1 MAKKDFTKNN
11 PALAFI
17 STGQEETKS
26 QEADKKEVAAVKKT
40 TTKKTTAKTPAT
52 KAKATTRKKTTATKK
67 APGTPPPGYKVN
79 PQFIEMKTQR
89 INVLLQPSVSDRL
102 KKLAKHNKTSVNETI
117 NQAIIEKLESEG
129 F

>member
-17 STGQEETKS
+17 SGTEEANEIQETS
-26 QEADKKEVAAVKKT
+26 KEESGAKKKT
-40 TTKKTTAKTPAT
+40 PAKKPTAKKTTAP
-52 KAKATTRKKTTATKK
+52 KK

-79 PQFIEMKTQR
+79 PQFIEKKSQR
-89 INVLLQPSVSDRL
+89 LNLLIQPSVLNRL
-102 KKLAKHNKTSVNETI
+102 KKMAKKNKTSVNETI
-117 NQAIIEKLESEG
+117 NQLIIEKLESEG

>member
-17 STGQEETKS
+17 SGTEEANEIQETS
-26 QEADKKEVAAVKKT
+26 KEESGA
-40 TTKKTTAKTPAT
+40 KKTTAPAP
-52 KAKATTRKKTTATKK
+52 KKTTAPKK

-79 PQFIEMKTQR
+79 PQFIEKKSQR
-89 INVLLQPSVSDRL
+89 LNLLIQPSVLNRL
-102 KKLAKHNKTSVNETI
+102 KKMAKKNKTSVNETI
-117 NQAIIEKLESEG
+117 NQLIIEKLESEG

>member
-17 STGQEETKS
+17 STGQEDTKS
-26 QEADKKEVAAVKKT
+26 QEADKKEAAAAKKT

-52 KAKATTRKKTTATKK
+52 RK

-117 NQAIIEKLESEG
+117 NQAIIEKLEREG

>member
-17 STGQEETKS
+17 SGTEEANEIQETS
-26 QEADKKEVAAVKKT
+26 KEESGAKKKT
-40 TTKKTTAKTPAT
+40 PAKKTAAPAPKKTTAP
-52 KAKATTRKKTTATKK
+52 KK

-79 PQFIEMKTQR
+79 PQFIEKKSQR
-89 INVLLQPSVSDRL
+89 LNLLIQPSALNRL
-102 KKLAKHNKTSVNETI
+102 KKMAKKNKTSVNETI
-117 NQAIIEKLESEG
+117 NQLIIEKLESEG